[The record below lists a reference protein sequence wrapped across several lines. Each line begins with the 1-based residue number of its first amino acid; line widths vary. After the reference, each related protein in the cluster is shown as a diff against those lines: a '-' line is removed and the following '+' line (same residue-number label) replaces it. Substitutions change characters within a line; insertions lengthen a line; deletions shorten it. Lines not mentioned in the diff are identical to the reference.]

1 MASSPR
7 ATRYLC
13 LLLLA
18 TTVAFGNEGER
29 EYERGRKAENG
40 GDYLQAY
47 THYIRARGYEPA
59 NVGYI
64 RAATRVS
71 GVAAQTVAAG
81 GDGAMAREI
90 DPDGLFFRPNDQSKP
105 ALPEPPEESI
115 ELKPPVRLDYE
126 RKKVDLRFKSTA
138 QEAYESLAEQF
149 GVHVLLDQD
158 FDGEREIRLELQDQD
173 FPHAIVALNEV
184 SKGFFIP
191 LSEKLFM
198 VAEDTPNKRN
208 ELEPVTFATV
218 RIPDTMTLEE
228 ANEVGQAVQQALDIK
243 RLQIVPSQQSVVL
256 RDTDRKVRMARELYE
271 KLSQPRAEVVIE
283 TDLIAVTRNGQT
295 DYGVTLPTSFPVTNF
310 STAFNNQPP
319 ELDAAS
325 AVSLVTVGGGDS
337 LFGVT
342 IGGGSLEASMQRGDA
357 TTIQSF
363 RLRAADGTEATL
375 KIGERFP
382 IINASFGAAVTNDQI
397 QGEIDGGTFR
407 QPIPSF
413 TFEDLGLILTITP
426 RIHSETEVTLQY
438 QAEFLLLAGGA
449 VNGVPILA
457 NRSFEGQIRIG
468 EGEGALVAGMTVYES
483 RGTRSG
489 MAGLGRAPGLRKLFR
504 SNSRQFIQRDLVLV
518 MRPRVVRLPASE
530 APSVAL
536 RFGPEQRP
544 LPSL

>member
-1 MASSPR
+1 M
-7 ATRYLC
+7 TRYFC

-18 TTVAFGNEGER
+18 TTLAFGDEGVE
-29 EYERGRKAENG
+29 EYDRGRKAENR
-40 GDYLQAY
+40 GDLLQAY
-47 THYIRARGYEPA
+47 THYVRARGYEPA
-59 NVGYI
+59 NVDYI

-71 GVAAQTVAAG
+71 GVAAQVLAAS
-81 GDGAMAREI
+81 GDAISAREI
-90 DPDGLFFRPNDQSKP
+90 DPGGLFAGEDVESRPDV
-105 ALPEPPEESI
+105 PEPPPESI
-115 ELKPPVRLDYE
+115 QLKPPVLLDYE
-126 RKKVDLRFKSTA
+126 RKKVDLHVDSNA

-149 GVHVLLDQD
+149 GLHVLFDQD
-158 FDGEREIRLELQDQD
+158 FDTDREVRFELRGQD

-184 SKGFFIP
+184 SKGFLIP

-198 VAEDTPNKRN
+198 IAEDTPNKRG
-208 ELEPVTFATV
+208 ELERVTFAT
-218 RIPDTMTLEE
+218 ILLPDTITLEE

-243 RLQIVPSQQSVVL
+243 RLQIVPSQQSVIL
-256 RDTDRKVRMARELYE
+256 RDTDRKVRMARELYQ

-283 TDLIAVTRNGQT
+283 TELIALTRDGQT
-295 DYGVTLPTSFPVTNF
+295 DLGVTLPTSFPVTNF
-310 STAFNNQPP
+310 SSAFNAQPP

-342 IGGGSLEASMQRGDA
+342 IGGASLEARMQRGDGA
-357 TTIQSF
+357 TLQKF
-363 RLRAADGTEATL
+363 RLRATDGTEATL

-382 IINASFGAAVTNDQI
+382 IINASFGVGVDQGAA
-397 QGEIDGGTFR
+397 GGAGFS

-413 TFEDLGLILTITP
+413 TFEDLGLNLSITP
-426 RIHSETEVTLQY
+426 HIHSETEVTLQF
-438 QAEFLLLAGGA
+438 QAEFILLAGGT

-457 NRSFEGQIRIG
+457 NRAFEGQIRISD
-468 EGEGALVAGMTVYES
+468 GEGALVAGMTVYES

-489 MAGLGRAPGLRKLFR
+489 VAGLGRLPVVGKLFR
-504 SNSRQFIQRDLVLV
+504 SNSKQFIQRDLILL

-530 APSVAL
+530 APSITL